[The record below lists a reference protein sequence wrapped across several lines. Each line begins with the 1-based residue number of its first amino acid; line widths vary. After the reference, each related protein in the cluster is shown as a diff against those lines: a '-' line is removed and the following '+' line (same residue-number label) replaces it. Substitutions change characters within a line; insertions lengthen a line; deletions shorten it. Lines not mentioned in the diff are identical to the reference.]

1 MRVQRSRA
9 VDRRRAGRARRL
21 LWHDAG
27 AGVAA
32 SQATG
37 PSSATEVTHIALTI
51 FMISLGWE
59 GVVARVHSLT
69 PPPQPS
75 LLLCEREG
83 AESLPLSL
91 TALTVVSACDS
102 AFPD

>member
-32 SQATG
+32 SQAIG
-37 PSSATEVTHIALTI
+37 PSSATEVTHIALMI

-59 GVVARVHSLT
+59 GVAARVHSLKNT
-69 PPPQPS
+69 PPQSSPS
-75 LLLCEREG
+75 LCEREVSDCVDG
-83 AESLPLSL
+83 GVGLPNRR
-91 TALTVVSACDS
+91 
-102 AFPD
+102 